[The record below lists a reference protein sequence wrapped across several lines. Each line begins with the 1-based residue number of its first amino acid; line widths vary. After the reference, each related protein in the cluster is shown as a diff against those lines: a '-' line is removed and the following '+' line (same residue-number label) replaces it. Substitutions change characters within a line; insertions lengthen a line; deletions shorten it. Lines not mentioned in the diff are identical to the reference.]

1 MFVFCTAE
9 SLDEKQLWRAG
20 TVPPLC
26 MGVSVGAKD
35 SLSLLL
41 IFSFLTNSVSQ
52 LYHGRWLKG
61 GFEDP
66 HAPQCPW
73 LGHLFGDW
81 IWTVLWWRSPGLQLC
96 RELLEFPSWHMG
108 GDCWSQELSP
118 TALPAHWHLAMSPG
132 QTLGSSVGLGQHFQ
146 VAKQSILWVVLLV
159 VSAWT
164 LPVIKTEHLRCL

>member
-1 MFVFCTAE
+1 MFCTAE

-73 LGHLFGDW
+73 IRTL
-81 IWTVLWWRSPGLQLC
+81 IWGLNL
-96 RELLEFPSWHMG
+96 
-108 GDCWSQELSP
+108 DC
-118 TALPAHWHLAMSPG
+118 
-132 QTLGSSVGLGQHFQ
+132 
-146 VAKQSILWVVLLV
+146 LV
-159 VSAWT
+159 VKEPRAPA
-164 LPVIKTEHLRCL
+164 LQGIAGAP